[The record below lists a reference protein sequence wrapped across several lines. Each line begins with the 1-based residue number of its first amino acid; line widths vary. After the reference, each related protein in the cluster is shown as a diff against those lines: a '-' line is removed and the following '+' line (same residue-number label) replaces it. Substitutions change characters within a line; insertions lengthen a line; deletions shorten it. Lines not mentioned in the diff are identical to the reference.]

1 MRVVKDLIQGSPEWL
16 LFRKGRPSASRFS
29 EIITP
34 TGKPSKSAKGYAREL
49 IAEAF
54 APDYE
59 QWAGNR
65 YTAAGQALEPEAREL
80 FSKTTGLQLEQVG
93 FCLSDDNVSGCSP
106 DSLIIK
112 DGVYVAGLEVK
123 CGSPSTHIEWVA
135 DGVIP
140 PEHSAQCHGGLV
152 ITGLPEWHFWSYF
165 PGLKPFH
172 VVVTPNEFTEQLRV
186 AVAQFV
192 GYYKSEYDRLKPL
205 LQIS

>member
-1 MRVVKDLIQGSPEWL
+1 MKVIKDLIQGSPEWL
-16 LFRKGRPSASRFS
+16 LFRKARPSASRFS

-65 YTAAGQALEPEAREL
+65 YTQAGQVLEPEAREL
-80 FSKTTGLQLEQVG
+80 FTKTTGHQIEQVG

-106 DSLIIK
+106 DSLVVSGGI
-112 DGVYVAGLEVK
+112 YVAGLEVK
-123 CGSPSTHIEWVA
+123 CPAPHTHIDWVA
-135 DGVIP
+135 DGVLP
-140 PEHSAQCHGGLV
+140 SCHVAQVHGGLA
-152 ITGLPEWHFWSYF
+152 ITGLSHWHFWSYF

-172 VVVTPNEFTEQLRV
+172 VVVTPNEFTEQLKAAIAEFLV
-186 AVAQFV
+186 
-192 GYYKSEYDRLKPL
+192 YYQSEYNRLKPL